1 MVILTGKQRESVFLC
16 RITIFETSG
25 EGVHTYKYGNKRVV
39 DVDMEGYVNEFINY
53 LAVERGLAQ
62 NTLESYGRDL
72 RQFQTFLQ
80 SGQLDFIKDS
90 NRNTIINYLS
100 NLQSK
105 GRAVSTISRNL
116 AAIKSFYQY
125 LVRERYLEKDPAAHL
140 ESPKLEKK
148 LPKILSITEVEELL
162 KQPNTF
168 FPAGLRDKAMLEL
181 LYATGIRVSELIAL
195 NISDVNLDMGYIK
208 CFGKGSKERI
218 VPLGSIAAKC
228 VQEYIQRGRQKLVR
242 TYEEASLFVNHH
254 GNRLTRQGFWKI
266 IKKYASE
273 ASINKDITP
282 HTLRHS
288 FATHLLE
295 NGADLRSVQ
304 EMLGHADISTTQI
317 YTHVTKNH
325 LKEVYDKSHPRA

>member
-1 MVILTGKQRESVFLC
+1 MES
-16 RITIFETSG
+16 
-25 EGVHTYKYGNKRVV
+25 
-39 DVDMEGYVNEFINY
+39 YVNEFINY

-72 RQFQTFLQ
+72 RQFHTFLQ
-80 SGQLDFIKDS
+80 NSQLDFIRNS
-90 NRNTIINYLS
+90 NRETILSYLN
-100 NLQSK
+100 NLQMK

-125 LVRERYLEKDPAAHL
+125 LVRERHIDKDPAVNL

-148 LPKILSITEVEELL
+148 LPKILTIAEVEELL
-162 KQPNTF
+162 KQPNSLQPT
-168 FPAGLRDKAMLEL
+168 GLRDKAMLEL
-181 LYATGIRVSELIAL
+181 LYATGIRVSELINL

-208 CFGKGSKERI
+208 CYGKGAKERI

-228 VQEYIQRGRQKLVR
+228 VQEYINKGRSKLVR
-242 TYEEASLFVNHH
+242 TYEEPSLFVNHH

-266 IKKYASE
+266 IKKYAME
-273 ASINKDITP
+273 ANITKEITP

-325 LKEVYDKSHPRA
+325 LKEVYDKTHPRA

>member
-1 MVILTGKQRESVFLC
+1 MES
-16 RITIFETSG
+16 
-25 EGVHTYKYGNKRVV
+25 
-39 DVDMEGYVNEFINY
+39 YVNDFINY

-72 RQFQTFLQ
+72 RQFHSFLQ
-80 SGQLDFIKDS
+80 NSQLDFLQNS
-90 NRNTIINYLS
+90 NRDTILSYLN
-100 NLQSK
+100 NLQVK

-125 LVRERYLEKDPAAHL
+125 LVRERHLEKDPAVNL

-148 LPKILSITEVEELL
+148 LPKILSIAEVEELL

-168 FPAGLRDKAMLEL
+168 QPTGLRDKAMLEL
-181 LYATGIRVSELIAL
+181 LYATGIRVSELINL

-208 CFGKGSKERI
+208 CYGKGAKERI

-228 VQEYIQRGRQKLVR
+228 VQEYTNKGRSKLVR
-242 TYEEASLFVNHH
+242 TYEESSLFVNHH

-266 IKKYASE
+266 IKKYAFD
-273 ASINKDITP
+273 ANITKDITP

-325 LKEVYDKSHPRA
+325 LKEVYDKTHPRA